1 MSVKN
6 KTVDSFDSNAEL
18 TSDYNLIERSVPQKT
33 KETVVIEGKAEDIVN
48 NLVDILKNKIKVI

>member
-6 KTVDSFDSNAEL
+6 KTVESFEGDANISS
-18 TSDYNLIERSVPQKT
+18 TFNLSERFIPQKT
-33 KETVVIEGKAEDIVN
+33 KETVVVDGSSEDIVN